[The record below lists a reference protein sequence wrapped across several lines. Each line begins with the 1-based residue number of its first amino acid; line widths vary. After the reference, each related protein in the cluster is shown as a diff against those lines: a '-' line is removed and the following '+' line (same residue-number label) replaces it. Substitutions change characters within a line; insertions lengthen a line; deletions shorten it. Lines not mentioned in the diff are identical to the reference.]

1 MRVDIAKPMLDSGQW
16 TSSISKTRPEPG
28 TCKAIVGNLIA
39 GEKLLADSTN
49 AAQKAILDEYEKAL
63 LADMESCGVARAVFA
78 ARGLSWPHSLRQR
91 DKWKLRSLQ
100 ARISLE
106 RKESHDEEI
115 PPQSL
120 CGI

>member
-1 MRVDIAKPMLDSGQW
+1 
-16 TSSISKTRPEPG
+16 
-28 TCKAIVGNLIA
+28 
-39 GEKLLADSTN
+39 
-49 AAQKAILDEYEKAL
+49 
-63 LADMESCGVARAVFA
+63 
-78 ARGLSWPHSLRQR
+78 LRHR

-120 CGI
+120 CGMCAVRREEDREAMDFSRLKSG